1 MTHRVPPGASI
12 RVAEEADLPAIAAL
26 FAEVAPEMALT
37 AEELAHEDTLTP
49 GARRF
54 VAEVDG
60 ALVGVGVASIFY
72 AAEPEFE
79 GSWTTLQVR
88 APHRRRGIGAALL
101 PRMAEHASTLGK
113 RSLHMW
119 ASEARPEA
127 LQWLARRGFVEHER
141 SKHVALP
148 LAGLDVPAAAPPHGI
163 ELTTLEARPE
173 LVERIYAAAL
183 EAEADVPS
191 ADPFVAVPIE
201 QWRTFAIDRPDLP
214 HAACVVALHGDE
226 VVGWANLSLPAARP
240 GVGFHQMTGVKRAWR
255 GRGIAQS
262 LKRATIAWAIANG
275 LAVLET
281 ENDQANAPMRAINA
295 RMGYLPLAD
304 SVLMRAP
311 LPLPPA

>member
-1 MTHRVPPGASI
+1 
-12 RVAEEADLPAIAAL
+12 
-26 FAEVAPEMALT
+26 MALT

-79 GSWTTLQVR
+79 GSWTTLQVH
-88 APHRRRGIGAALL
+88 AFHRRRGIGAALL

-163 ELTTLEARPE
+163 ELTTLRGTAPDRG
-173 LVERIYAAAL
+173 
-183 EAEADVPS
+183 ADLRGG
-191 ADPFVAVPIE
+191 A
-201 QWRTFAIDRPDLP
+201 
-214 HAACVVALHGDE
+214 
-226 VVGWANLSLPAARP
+226 
-240 GVGFHQMTGVKRAWR
+240 R
-255 GRGIAQS
+255 GRGRRPVRRS
-262 LKRATIAWAIANG
+262 VRGRSDRAVADVRVSTGPTSRTRPASSRCTVTRSSAGRTCPYPRLARAWASI
-275 LAVLET
+275 
-281 ENDQANAPMRAINA
+281 R
-295 RMGYLPLAD
+295 
-304 SVLMRAP
+304 
-311 LPLPPA
+311 